1 MPWLRAAYE
10 NLRRD
15 GRLPASFEIVY
26 GHAWKPAQR
35 VSADGRAIV
44 TMQPRRAKGV

>member
-1 MPWLRAAYE
+1 MRAAYE

-26 GHAWKPAQR
+26 GHAWKPAR
-35 VSADGRAIV
+35 RLTEDGRAIV
-44 TMQPRRAKGV
+44 TMQPRREKGV